1 MNVVIWLQI
10 DNLSKGSDNTRLI
23 SPALNILNELY
34 GDINILGTVP
44 PPNLK
49 LPGMVTLEKQ
59 DLKSL
64 DFDLV
69 LVSGYDVL
77 LKPVIEEAEI
87 LGLDVDKFILDRTVC
102 TPNFTL
108 EKYRELQKSRLS
120 IFSMNCSGGLL
131 YHRFG
136 LPFLSP
142 KVNMFI
148 KLLRTAQNEVLK
160 IDYPVYEI
168 GNTEWEMNH
177 FSDFGVAERKW
188 HERSSKIN

>member
-10 DNLSKGSDNTRLI
+10 DNLSKGSDSTRLI

-108 EKYRELQKSRLS
+108 
-120 IFSMNCSGGLL
+120 
-131 YHRFG
+131 
-136 LPFLSP
+136 
-142 KVNMFI
+142 
-148 KLLRTAQNEVLK
+148 
-160 IDYPVYEI
+160 
-168 GNTEWEMNH
+168 
-177 FSDFGVAERKW
+177 
-188 HERSSKIN
+188 